1 MRNVAALEAVES
13 LYRRRGDGR
22 NVAAML
28 ERRGALEL
36 EPTRRLALFGE
47 AASLHEASGDLAMA
61 IAAWRSGREGDESNL
76 QALDE
81 LARLYEKAGQLEG
94 LVEALTDKSHV
105 IDDNV
110 QRAALYLRIGTLKAG
125 PLADLDGAAAAFRE
139 ALDLRPEDG
148 VALAALADIEGR
160 RGDYTA
166 LEEAL
171 LRQLSA
177 VSGLGCVP
185 VLTRLARNAADRLND
200 ADRALGVSAPSAGC
214 RCRESRGLCRD
225 GADLGFA

>member
-1 MRNVAALEAVES
+1 
-13 LYRRRGDGR
+13 
-22 NVAAML
+22 ML

-148 VALAALADIEGR
+148 VALAALADIEER

-185 VLTRLARNAADRLND
+185 VLTRLPIGSMMRTARWCICTKCWMPMPRIARPLPRRSGSWLRL
-200 ADRALGVSAPSAGC
+200 SAGT
-214 RCRESRGLCRD
+214 S
-225 GADLGFA
+225 

>member
-1 MRNVAALEAVES
+1 
-13 LYRRRGDGR
+13 
-22 NVAAML
+22 
-28 ERRGALEL
+28 
-36 EPTRRLALFGE
+36 
-47 AASLHEASGDLAMA
+47 MA

-139 ALDLRPEDG
+139 ALDLQPEDG
-148 VALAALADIEGR
+148 VALAAWPTSRKGAATTQRSR
-160 RGDYTA
+160 R
-166 LEEAL
+166 
-171 LRQLSA
+171 
-177 VSGLGCVP
+177 
-185 VLTRLARNAADRLND
+185 
-200 ADRALGVSAPSAGC
+200 
-214 RCRESRGLCRD
+214 RCCGSCLP
-225 GADLGFA
+225 